1 MTSRF
6 TLHKRALMTAILCL
20 SAFSASA
27 FAGDV
32 QVAVAANFTQPA
44 KEIAAAFETKT
55 GSHVI
60 MSFGSSGAFYS
71 QIQQGAPFEV
81 FLSADAERPT
91 RLEAENLGV
100 NGSRFV
106 YAYGTLA
113 LWSATPGLV
122 DGKGAV
128 LKKGNFQHIAI
139 ADPMA
144 APYGLAAVETMK
156 KLGLYDTLSPKI
168 VKGSS
173 IAQTYGFIDSG
184 SAELGFVA
192 LSQIYKQNKGSR
204 WIVPAAVY
212 TPIDQQAI
220 LLTPGAND
228 PAAKAYIAFL
238 KSPEAVKIIKSY
250 GYAVH

>member
-1 MTSRF
+1 MSLKVNLSRP
-6 TLHKRALMTAILCL
+6 TCLVALV
-20 SAFSASA
+20 SALATPA

-32 QVAVAANFTQPA
+32 QVAVAANITEPA
-44 KEIAAAFETKT
+44 KEIAAAFEKKT
-55 GSHVI
+55 GDRVV

-81 FLSADAERPT
+81 FLSADSERPT
-91 RLEAENLGV
+91 KLEAENFGV
-100 NGSRFV
+100 KGSRFV

-122 DGKGAV
+122 DNKGAV

-139 ADPMA
+139 ADPAA

-156 KLGLYDTLSPKI
+156 KLDLYNTLAPKI

-192 LSQIYKQNKGSR
+192 LSQVYKQNKGSR
-204 WIVPAAVY
+204 WIVPAAFY

-220 LLTPGAND
+220 LLTPGAHD
-228 PAAKAYIAFL
+228 PAAQAYIAFL

>member
-1 MTSRF
+1 MF
-6 TLHKRALMTAILCL
+6 TRTILFRLACKMALCL
-20 SAFSASA
+20 PLAAPA
-27 FAGDV
+27 LAGDV

-44 KEIAAAFETKT
+44 REIAGAFEKET
-55 GSHVI
+55 GHHVV

-81 FLSADAERPT
+81 FLSADGERPAK
-91 RLEAENLGV
+91 LEAENLSVRGT
-100 NGSRFV
+100 RFV
-106 YAYGTLA
+106 YAYGKLV

-122 DGKGAV
+122 DGKGAI

-139 ADPMA
+139 ADPAA
-144 APYGLAAVETMK
+144 APYGTAAVEMMK
-156 KLGLYDTLSPKI
+156 KLGLYNALGPKI

-173 IAQTYGFIDSG
+173 IAQAYGFVDSG

-192 LSQIYKQNKGSR
+192 LSQIYKLNKGSC
-204 WIVPAAVY
+204 WIVPAADY

-228 PAAKAYIAFL
+228 PVAKAYIAFL

-250 GYAVH
+250 GYEAK

>member
-1 MTSRF
+1 MF
-6 TLHKRALMTAILCL
+6 TRTILFRLVYLTALCL
-20 SAFSASA
+20 PLGTPAL
-27 FAGDV
+27 AGDV
-32 QVAVAANFTQPA
+32 QVAVAANFTEPA
-44 KEIAAAFETKT
+44 KEIAAAFEKKT
-55 GSHVI
+55 GDHVV

-81 FLSADAERPT
+81 FLSADSERPT
-91 RLEAENLGV
+91 KLEAENFGV
-100 NGSRFV
+100 KGSRFV

-122 DGKGAV
+122 DNKGAV

-139 ADPMA
+139 ADPAA

-156 KLGLYDTLSPKI
+156 KLGLYDALSPKI

-192 LSQIYKQNKGSR
+192 LSQVYKQNKGSR
-204 WIVPAAVY
+204 WNVPAADY

-220 LLTPGAND
+220 LLNPGAND
-228 PAAKAYIAFL
+228 PVAKAYIAFL